1 MKNTFNFF
9 CAAVVVAAAT
19 AAAVIWKMFNSTS
32 RQISDKQL
40 MELENVRKRSPRL
53 SLEMLITFL
62 LVMIEICM
70 NFCMFLK

>member
-19 AAAVIWKMFNSTS
+19 AAAVVWKMFNSTS

-40 MELENVRKRSPRL
+40 MELENVRKRSPRI